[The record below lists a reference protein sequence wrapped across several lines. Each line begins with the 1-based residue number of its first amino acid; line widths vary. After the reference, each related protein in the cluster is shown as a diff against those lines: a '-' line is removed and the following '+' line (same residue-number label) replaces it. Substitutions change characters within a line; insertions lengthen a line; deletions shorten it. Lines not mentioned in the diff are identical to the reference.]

1 MRWGSNRRWR
11 GNAVSGTAMTC
22 RRQPF
27 IACPWVRR
35 RPCFKHSIRAVQDGI
50 FNRVLLVRVSRKRV
64 ENCPESQRSVDNPK
78 NGPQKR
84 SKPLCGGW

>member
-50 FNRVLLVRVSRKRV
+50 FNRVLLGRVSRKREELPGGGGGV
-64 ENCPESQRSVDNPK
+64 PK
-78 NGPQKR
+78 ARG
-84 SKPLCGGW
+84 